1 MLTFGFTQKGRGMI
15 QSTLVSPGDGN
26 LIVLNYITNDKF
38 INDSLLSL
46 VNNSSNL
53 PTLTRQVALRI
64 LGYSKRVVNQAL
76 SDGVCEKVGEIKG
89 EGVTGVEV
97 TCNTYIFNYVY
108 NGLSH
113 LHKYTLHYSNDE
125 SPIQHTLEVH
135 VTREKEVPDGN
146 EMVTQLF
153 DRLQRY
159 VEEMEKLV

>member
-26 LIVLNYITNDKF
+26 LIMLNYITNDKF

-46 VNNSSNL
+46 VNNSGNL

-64 LGYSKRVVNQAL
+64 LGYSRRVVNQAL
-76 SDGVCEKVGEIKG
+76 TDGVCGKVVEIKG

-97 TCNTYIFNYVY
+97 TCSTYIFNYVY

-113 LHKYTLHYSNDE
+113 LSKYTLHYSNDE
-125 SPIQHTLEVH
+125 SPIQHLSLIHISEP
-135 VTREKEVPDGN
+135 TRP
-146 EMVTQLF
+146 
-153 DRLQRY
+153 Y
-159 VEEMEKLV
+159 

>member
-1 MLTFGFTQKGRGMI
+1 MI

-26 LIVLNYITNDKF
+26 LLVLNYITNDKF
-38 INDSLLSL
+38 INDSLMSL

-53 PTLTRQVALRI
+53 TTLTRQVALRI

-76 SDGVCEKVGEIKG
+76 TEGICEKVGEIKG

-97 TCNTYIFNYVY
+97 TCSTYIFNYVY

-113 LHKYTLHYSNDE
+113 LSKYTLHYSNDE
-125 SPIQHTLEVH
+125 SPIQHTLEVY
-135 VTREKEVPDGN
+135 VTREEEVKDGN
-146 EMVTQLF
+146 EMVTKLF
-153 DRLQRY
+153 DRLKRY

>member
-1 MLTFGFTQKGRGMI
+1 MI

-26 LIVLNYITNDKF
+26 LLVLNYITNDKF

-46 VNNSSNL
+46 INNSSNL
-53 PTLTRQVALRI
+53 TTLTRQVALRI

-76 SDGVCEKVGEIKG
+76 TEGICEKVGEIKG

-108 NGLSH
+108 NGVLQS
-113 LHKYTLHYSNDE
+113 HKYTLHYSNDE

-135 VTREKEVPDGN
+135 VTREKEVPDGD

-153 DRLQRY
+153 DRLQKY

>member
-15 QSTLVSPGDGN
+15 QSTLVSPDSGK

-53 PTLTRQVALRI
+53 PSLTRQVALRI

-76 SDGVCEKVGEIKG
+76 SEGICEKVGMIEG
-89 EGVTGVEV
+89 EGVNGVEV

-108 NGLSH
+108 NSL
-113 LHKYTLHYSNDE
+113 LNLCKYTLHYSNDE
-125 SPIQHTLEVH
+125 TPIQHTLEVN
-135 VTREKEVPDGN
+135 VTREEVLDGN

-153 DRLQRY
+153 DRLQKY
-159 VEEMEKLV
+159 VEEMEKLA

>member
-26 LIVLNYITNDKF
+26 LIMLNYITNDKF

-46 VNNSSNL
+46 VNNSGNL
-53 PTLTRQVALRI
+53 PTLTKQVALRI

-76 SDGVCEKVGEIKG
+76 TDGVCGKVVEIKG

-97 TCNTYIFNYVY
+97 TCSTYIFNYVY

-113 LHKYTLHYSNDE
+113 LSKYTLHYSNDE
-125 SPIQHTLEVH
+125 SPIQHTLEVY
-135 VTREKEVPDGN
+135 VTREEEVKDGN
-146 EMVTQLF
+146 EMVTKLF
-153 DRLQRY
+153 DRLKRY

>member
-1 MLTFGFTQKGRGMI
+1 MI

-26 LIVLNYITNDKF
+26 LLVLNYITNDKF
-38 INDSLLSL
+38 INDSLMSL

-53 PTLTRQVALRI
+53 TTLTRQVALRI

-76 SDGVCEKVGEIKG
+76 TEGICEKVGEIKG

-97 TCNTYIFNYVY
+97 TCSTYIFNYVY

-113 LHKYTLHYSNDE
+113 LSKYTLHYSNDE

-135 VTREKEVPDGN
+135 VTREEEVKDGN
-146 EMVTQLF
+146 EMVTKLF
-153 DRLQRY
+153 DRLQKY

>member
-1 MLTFGFTQKGRGMI
+1 MLTFGFMQKGRGMI
-15 QSTLVSPGDGN
+15 QSTLVSPDSN
-26 LIVLNYITNDKF
+26 NWIVLNYITNDKF

-53 PTLTRQVALRI
+53 PTLTRQVSLRI

-76 SDGVCEKVGEIKG
+76 SEGICEKVGEIKG

-108 NGLSH
+108 NSILH
-113 LHKYTLHYSNDE
+113 LHKYTLHYSKDE
-125 SPIQHTLEVH
+125 SPIQHTLEVY
-135 VTREKEVPDGN
+135 VAREESPDGN
-146 EMVTQLF
+146 EVVTQLF